1 MSHQKLFE
9 ISKELGVPVKKLED
23 VLFVLKDGQAI
34 DNNDLLRRSG
44 VSRNALNK
52 AKERLSDLLEPVS
65 SSTKLSQIGIQAV
78 QSMIE
83 PGYKPEEQIWEFLK
97 DDSYRQVIEL
107 LKKHKDKRPTPN
119 RKFDQFTA
127 TPETTALRARL
138 MNFFG
143 DIKGKKLLFLG
154 DDDFT
159 SIGVASLGLA
169 SHIEVLDVD
178 KRILDSIKGVAE
190 TEGLALSATRTDLR
204 QRLPSQL
211 MRGFDVVFTD
221 PPYTTSGMNL
231 FLSRAI
237 QALDPENQASRIYI
251 CYGNSDRARER
262 YLPIQQLFTDSG
274 LMIRSVFDG
283 FNRYMGAESIGGSS
297 SLFVADVTPRT
308 RPIIKATFDE
318 KIYTDN

>member
-1 MSHQKLFE
+1 
-9 ISKELGVPVKKLED
+9 
-23 VLFVLKDGQAI
+23 
-34 DNNDLLRRSG
+34 
-44 VSRNALNK
+44 
-52 AKERLSDLLEPVS
+52 
-65 SSTKLSQIGIQAV
+65 
-78 QSMIE
+78 
-83 PGYKPEEQIWEFLK
+83 
-97 DDSYRQVIEL
+97 
-107 LKKHKDKRPTPN
+107 
-119 RKFDQFTA
+119 
-127 TPETTALRARL
+127 

-143 DIKGKKLLFLG
+143 DVKGKRLLFLG

-190 TEGLALSATRTDLR
+190 IEDLTLSTTRTDLR

-221 PPYTTSGMNL
+221 PPYTPSGMSL

-237 QALDPENQASRIYI
+237 QALDPENQASRVYV

-274 LMIRSVFDG
+274 LMVRSVFDG
-283 FNRYMGAESIGGSS
+283 FNRYIGAESIGSSS